1 MPRRKGYKVRVQF
14 NAKKPITPGIPR
26 VLYCLGHFIPNG
38 VHASAE
44 RGRHCWGIS
53 LGTSLVYYECS
64 TVCLG
69 HLRVSVPKGRLVAGS
84 ASASWPSCLSS
95 SYHLRIS
102 LWNSHTLV
110 LSIPNFHLL
119 VCITLSFSPLRHST
133 VTQTL
138 CTVLDLSTDP
148 HTFCFLR
155 HYFPMCRYPNLQHHR
170 NWLVCRVLSQTNHAN
185 FSARDF

>member
-1 MPRRKGYKVRVQF
+1 MS
-14 NAKKPITPGIPR
+14 
-26 VLYCLGHFIPNG
+26 VLRC
-38 VHASAE
+38 A
-44 RGRHCWGIS
+44 WGIS
-53 LGTSLVYYECS
+53 GSLFPKDALWQVALLHHGHRACLLLITSALVCGTPIPWFS
-64 TVCLG
+64 
-69 HLRVSVPKGRLVAGS
+69 P
-84 ASASWPSCLSS
+84 
-95 SYHLRIS
+95 
-102 LWNSHTLV
+102 
-110 LSIPNFHLL
+110 IPNFHLL